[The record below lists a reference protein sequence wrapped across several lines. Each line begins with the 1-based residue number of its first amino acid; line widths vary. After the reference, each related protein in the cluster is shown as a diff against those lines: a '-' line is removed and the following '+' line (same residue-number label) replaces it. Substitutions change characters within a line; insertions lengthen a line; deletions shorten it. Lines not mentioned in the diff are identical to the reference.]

1 MREIKKHLVAYL
13 LQNPDQYPEFDGFEA
28 VDFVDNSDNPA
39 PFDRLFAAA
48 IRLLKDGVRPDSV
61 LLASETKLGPDYIKK
76 YFDLDVQAESVPSY
90 IAALEDE
97 AKLRRVREAGRRLLS
112 ASANDL
118 PTAIEMAEKT
128 LRQMGHE
135 PVRADIGGVMAGYL
149 EKTANMLGVPEKDR
163 VIRFKMDVMTNY
175 VGGLYPGK
183 MYLLGA
189 RPGMGKTTLLSQWRE
204 DLLRD
209 GYGVVSFALEMGT
222 SHLLE
227 RLLAGRMRIPVR
239 DIIEMRL
246 REDQLGEFYK
256 VAAEVGGWNWRI
268 FDSEYAD
275 FRKMRSA
282 LESIL
287 VNNPPHL
294 VDIDFIQQ
302 VREGM
307 GTNSAERLASVVG
320 ELITMV
326 NNSPAALIIA
336 SQVDRG
342 LDKALNHRPDL
353 SSFKG
358 SGGLEEGADVAMALY
373 RPKFY
378 DPSMDDSAELI
389 VLKNRLGPL
398 GTINLV
404 ADLARFRFLPASTF

>member
-302 VREGM
+302 VREGWVQ
-307 GTNSAERLASVVG
+307 TQ
-320 ELITMV
+320 
-326 NNSPAALIIA
+326 P
-336 SQVDRG
+336 
-342 LDKALNHRPDL
+342 
-353 SSFKG
+353 KG
-358 SGGLEEGADVAMALY
+358 WL
-373 RPKFY
+373 
-378 DPSMDDSAELI
+378 
-389 VLKNRLGPL
+389 VLWGN
-398 GTINLV
+398 
-404 ADLARFRFLPASTF
+404 